1 MLAKS
6 AMQQNIANIYKVILC
21 MFQNNAMKNTSE
33 TNLAKLDALS
43 ESEIDTSDIPPLTED
58 FFNKSRWWKPVSPLN
73 VIEEIL
79 ENFGLAK
86 LMQEVEDDELLS
98 GDEAYSYYQSLKL
111 QNAES

>member
-1 MLAKS
+1 MEA
-6 AMQQNIANIYKVILC
+6 I
-21 MFQNNAMKNTSE
+21 
-33 TNLAKLDALS
+33 
-43 ESEIDTSDIPPLTED
+43 
-58 FFNKSRWWKPVSPLN
+58 SPLN

-86 LMQEVEDDELLS
+86 LMQQVEDDELLS

>member
-1 MLAKS
+1 
-6 AMQQNIANIYKVILC
+6 MQ
-21 MFQNNAMKNTSE
+21 
-33 TNLAKLDALS
+33 KLIKQLS
-43 ESEIDTSDIPPLTED
+43 LLLKIKFI
-58 FFNKSRWWKPVSPLN
+58 
-73 VIEEIL
+73 IEEIL